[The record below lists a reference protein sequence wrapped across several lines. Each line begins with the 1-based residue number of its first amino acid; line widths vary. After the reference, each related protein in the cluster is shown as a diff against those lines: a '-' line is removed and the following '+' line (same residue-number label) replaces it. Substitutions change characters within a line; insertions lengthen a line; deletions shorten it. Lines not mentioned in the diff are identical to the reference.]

1 MLTLNPIATRSR
13 RSAGVSPADF
23 KSIRLFADV
32 PEAHLLEL
40 ARTAW
45 QERVPPRAVVIE
57 QEAPCEAFYA
67 LLEGTV
73 EVLSGLDDQETV
85 IDVVE
90 QGSALLLACVVT
102 AIPYIASVR
111 TLSAARILAMPA
123 AAVRDLFD
131 GDRTFARSVAGELSR
146 SSCRMILDLKSLKVR
161 TSIERLADWL
171 IDAADQTNGNGE
183 FRLPFRKRTLAS
195 RLGMTPECLSRSL
208 RSLSAHGVRMRGREV
223 ILADRAALAAFAG
236 IGDQVSGI
244 RSQ

>member
-1 MLTLNPIATRSR
+1 MLTLKPTATRSR

-32 PEAHLLEL
+32 PDAHLQEL
-40 ARTAW
+40 ARAAW
-45 QERVPPRAVVIE
+45 QEGLPPRAVVIE
-57 QEAPCEAFYA
+57 QQAPCEALYA

-90 QGSALLLACVVT
+90 PGSVLLLACVVT

-111 TLSAARILAMPA
+111 TLSAVRILAMPA

-208 RSLSAHGVRMRGREV
+208 RSLSAHGVRVRGREV

-236 IGDQVSGI
+236 IGDQESGI
-244 RSQ
+244 RTQ